1 MASGQDDNAEAKGS
15 FWPRRGHEISGG
27 ASVTARSAEDLFR
40 TLALAVRAGDVEA
53 FGAQYE
59 DDAVLAEPGR
69 AVRGATAIADLL
81 RGFLAAE
88 PRFELLGHRVIEAGD
103 VALIHASWRLH
114 LHGTIEEVR
123 PTLLARRQVD
133 GSWKVVIDSPAGCR
147 VDGG

>member
-1 MASGQDDNAEAKGS
+1 M
-15 FWPRRGHEISGG
+15 
-27 ASVTARSAEDLFR
+27 TARNAEDLFQN
-40 TLALAVRAGDVEA
+40 LARAIRAGDVDA

-69 AVRGATAIADLL
+69 AVRGATTIADLL
-81 RGFLAAE
+81 RGFLAAK

-114 LHGTIEEVR
+114 LQGDSEEVR

-133 GSWKVVIDSPAGCR
+133 GSWKVVIDSPAGCG